1 MRSWIFSVLL
11 VPALVGAQS
20 LPTGGAAAYTP
31 EPVAAHPEWD
41 APYTEAI
48 RAASTDPQFL
58 TELVDH
64 LPASPS
70 VPTPLAFHGVIAGGA
85 GHLTS
90 SAGVAAYLR
99 AVAAAS
105 PRVRVFSLGCSE
117 EGREMILV
125 AVADEA
131 TVASLEEYRAITA
144 ALSDPRT
151 VSEEEARRLIARG
164 KPIYYL
170 TGGLHSPETG
180 SPEMLME
187 LVYRLA
193 VEETP
198 LIRSIRENVIT
209 LVTPVLEVDGRD
221 RMVDLFR
228 FSQAHP
234 EAATPPLVYWGHY
247 VAHDNN
253 RDAIGMALAL
263 TRHVEQALATWH
275 PQVMHDL
282 HESIPFLYIS
292 SGTGPYN
299 AWLDPLVVDEWER
312 MAIREVQELT
322 AKGLPGVWTHGF
334 YDGWAPGYLFW
345 LALGRNAVGRFY
357 ETFGNVMPSTEE
369 RIVEAESQRAW
380 YRPNPPLPRVRWSLR
395 NNVNYQ
401 QSGVLL
407 ALSHVAAERQRYL
420 EQYWQL
426 GCRAVAK
433 ARREGPA
440 AYVLP
445 ASQKR
450 RGQLRDLMA
459 LLVRHG
465 VEVHRALEDFQVPV
479 PSEGAAR
486 PGSASDARGK
496 GQPAPAP
503 AAPSRRGF
511 PAGSFIVRMDQP
523 LSRLADALL
532 DTQYVRGEE
541 RLYDDAGWTVGY
553 ARNLE
558 VWRVTAAEVLEV
570 PMERWSG
577 PVARPAPAL
586 SPRAAAL
593 LLRHHADTDLVRLR
607 TALPHLPML
616 VAEQPFSAGESYGA
630 GTVIVPLAD
639 GERSLLA
646 ETLAGL
652 DLPVAPVPA
661 VPSVPTHP
669 LAVPRVALLH
679 TWFSTQDEG
688 WFRLALEE
696 LGIPYEYLATPEVA
710 ALGDLRQRY
719 DVILMAPFGP
729 VRSQDVVNGYP
740 DGPPLPWRATEPTPN
755 LGVDETDDM
764 RPGLGFAGLASLQA
778 FVRAG
783 GVFLAVGSAARFAV
797 EMGLARYVRLAETEG
812 LKVSGSLLRAAVRDA
827 TSPVAYGY
835 DSTLPVYFDD
845 GPVFSVGTVS
855 RPEREE
861 RRPSGRGSIHDPDV
875 PQGRPFLPP
884 PEPPVLDPL
893 DEGFVR
899 PGALPFRTLPYL
911 PKRQDRPRVILEFPK
926 GEGELLLSGLLEGG
940 KVLAGKALVVD
951 CPRGAGHVLL
961 FGNNP
966 MWRHNTQGSWALVTN
981 AILQAAHLG
990 VGWPPPAPS
999 VEP

>member
-1 MRSWIFSVLL
+1 MRSWIFCLLL
-11 VPALVGAQS
+11 VPALVGAES
-20 LPTGGAAAYTP
+20 SPGVDAVGYVGELI
-31 EPVAAHPEWD
+31 AAHPEWD
-41 APYTEAI
+41 AAYTAAI
-48 RAASTDPQFL
+48 RDASTDGQFL
-58 TELVDH
+58 TDLVDH

-70 VPTPLAFHGVIAGGA
+70 VPTPLAINGVIAGGA

-90 SAGVAAYLR
+90 SAGVAAYMR

-105 PRVRVFSLGCSE
+105 PRVRVFSLGSSE

-131 TVASLEEYRAITA
+131 TIASLDEYRAITA

-151 VSEEEARRLIARG
+151 ISEDQARRLIARG

-221 RMVDLFR
+221 RMVDLFHYA
-228 FSQAHP
+228 QAHP
-234 EAATPPLVYWGHY
+234 EVATPPLVYWGHY

-369 RIVEAESQRAW
+369 RIVGSESQRAW
-380 YRPNPPLPRVRWSLR
+380 FRPNPPLPRVRWSLR

-407 ALSHVAAERQRYL
+407 ALSHVAAQRQRYL

-426 GCRAVAK
+426 GRRAVAK

-445 ASQKR
+445 AGQKR
-450 RGQLRDLMA
+450 QGQLRDLLA
-459 LLVRHG
+459 LLERHG
-465 VEVHRALEDFQVPV
+465 IEVYRALEAFQVPL
-479 PSEGAAR
+479 PAAPAPR
-486 PGSASDARGK
+486 PGSK
-496 GQPAPAP
+496 GDTRESGGSAPVP
-503 AAPSRRGF
+503 TSPGRRSF
-511 PAGSFIVRMDQP
+511 PPGSYIVRMDQP
-523 LSRLADALL
+523 LSRLADAFL
-532 DTQYVRGEE
+532 DTQYVRSEE
-541 RLYDDAGWTVGY
+541 RLYDDAGWTVGL

-558 VWRVTAAEVLEV
+558 VWRVTAVEVLDV
-570 PMERWSG
+570 PMERWS
-577 PVARPAPAL
+577 PALTRRALAL
-586 SPRAAAL
+586 SPRAGAL
-593 LLRHHADTDLVRLR
+593 LVRHHADTDLVRLR
-607 TALPHLPML
+607 TAVPQLVML
-616 VAEQPFSAGESYGA
+616 VAEQPFVAGEAYAA
-630 GTVIVPLAD
+630 GTVIVPLAGVD
-639 GERSLLA
+639 RSALA

-652 DLPVAPVPA
+652 DLPVTAVPS

-669 LAVPRVALLH
+669 FLVPRVALLH

-696 LGIPYEYLATPEVA
+696 LGIPYESVATSEVA
-710 ALGDLRQRY
+710 ALGELRQRY
-719 DVILMAPFGP
+719 DVILMPPFGAA
-729 VRSQDVVNGYP
+729 RSQDVVNGYP
-740 DGPPLPWRATEPTPN
+740 DGPPLPWRRTELTPN
-755 LGVDETDDM
+755 LGVHETDDM

-797 EMGLARYVRLAETEG
+797 EMGLARYVRLADTEG
-812 LKVSGSLLRAAVRDA
+812 VKVAGSLLRATVRDA

-835 DSTLPVYFDD
+835 DSTLPVYVDA
-845 GPVFSVGTVS
+845 GPVFTVGTVPS
-855 RPEREE
+855 AEREE
-861 RRPSGRGSIHDPDV
+861 RRPSGRGSSSDPDV

-893 DEGFVR
+893 DEGFIR
-899 PGALPFRTLPYL
+899 PEGLPFRTLPYL
-911 PKRQDRPRVILEFPK
+911 PQRKDRPRVILEFPK
-926 GEGELLLSGLLEGG
+926 GEGDLLLSGLLEGG

-951 CPRGAGHVLL
+951 CPLGSGHVLL

-990 VGWPPPAPS
+990 VGWPPPPPS
-999 VEP
+999 VAP